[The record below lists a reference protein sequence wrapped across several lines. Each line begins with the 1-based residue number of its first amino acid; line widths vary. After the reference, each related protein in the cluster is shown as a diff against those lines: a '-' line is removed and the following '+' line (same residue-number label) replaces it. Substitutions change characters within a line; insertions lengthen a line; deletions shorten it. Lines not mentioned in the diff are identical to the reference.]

1 MLPCDPGMFVEVEV
15 RGRSASKAAA
25 YLQSVSAREA
35 ISQLH
40 HTAAAGKESSGRA
53 RANTLTRAQWAAA
66 QQQGEG
72 GGGGG
77 GADPPVR
84 KMTLTAGM
92 HDMMASAAAAAAA
105 VVTGSIILI

>member
-1 MLPCDPGMFVEVEV
+1 MEVEV

-40 HTAAAGKESSGRA
+40 HTAAAGKESTGGRV
-53 RANTLTRAQWAAA
+53 RSNTLTRAQWAAA

-72 GGGGG
+72 GGGG
-77 GADPPVR
+77 ADPPVR
-84 KMTLTAGM
+84 KLTLSSGM
-92 HDMMASAAAAAAA
+92 HDMIASAAAAAATA
-105 VVTGSIILI
+105 VTGNIILDN

>member
-1 MLPCDPGMFVEVEV
+1 MFAEVEV

-25 YLQSVSAREA
+25 YLQSVSARDA

-40 HTAAAGKESSGRA
+40 HTAAAGKEGTGGRA

-72 GGGGG
+72 GGGGSE
-77 GADPPVR
+77 PPVR
-84 KMTLTAGM
+84 KMTISAGVL
-92 HDMMASAAAAAAA
+92 DIMASAAAAAA
-105 VVTGSIILI
+105 VVTGTVVHHLAS

>member
-1 MLPCDPGMFVEVEV
+1 MFVEVEV

-40 HTAAAGKESSGRA
+40 HTAAAGKESTGGRV

-77 GADPPVR
+77 ADPPVR
-84 KMTLTAGM
+84 KMTLSSGM
-92 HDMMASAAAAAAA
+92 HDMIASAAAAAASA
-105 VVTGSIILI
+105 VTGNIIVNN

>member
-1 MLPCDPGMFVEVEV
+1 MEVEV

-40 HTAAAGKESSGRA
+40 HTAATGKEGSGRA

-77 GADPPVR
+77 GGGADPPVR
-84 KMTLTAGM
+84 KMTLTSGM